1 MGNLISKNKATI
13 VALMAAISTTFTSP
27 LLANTNPTEP
37 SAVEVKYLGTV
48 QRNPVFEV
56 NLTNEAGESFIVRVL
71 DASGRVLYKEKLEGK
86 NISRKYRI
94 ATEDELESGSIRFEV
109 KTIGSKKTEVYSVGV
124 SENITREMAVNKIH

>member
-13 VALMAAISTTFTSP
+13 VAFMAAFGTTFTSP

-48 QRNPVFEV
+48 QKNPVFEV

-94 ATEDELESGSIRFEV
+94 ATEEELESDSIRFEIRTV
-109 KTIGSKKTEVYSVGV
+109 NSNKTEVYSVGV
-124 SENITREMAVNKIH
+124 NENFTREMAVNKLY

>member
-1 MGNLISKNKATI
+1 MENLISKNKTAI
-13 VALMAAISTTFTSP
+13 VALMAAFGTTFTSP

-71 DASGRVLYKEKLEGK
+71 DASGTVLHMEKLEGK

>member
-13 VALMAAISTTFTSP
+13 VALMAAFGTTFTSP

-48 QRNPVFEV
+48 QKNPVFEV

-71 DASGRVLYKEKLEGK
+71 DASGTVLYMEKLEGN

-94 ATEDELESGSIRFEV
+94 ATEEELESGSIRFEV
-109 KTIGSKKTEVYSVGV
+109 RKIGSKKTEVYSVGI
-124 SENITREMAVNKIH
+124 SENTTREMAVNKIH